1 MAHQMTRRIKQQLK
15 NVCTAITKDLVWLD
29 GYAFK
34 LKGVDKGQPAFV
46 NTINRLTARRNE
58 ILDIVDPLTEGK
70 TR

>member
-1 MAHQMTRRIKQQLK
+1 VAHQMTRRIKQQLK

-29 GYAFK
+29 GYASK

-46 NTINRLTARRNE
+46 NTINRLTTRRNE
-58 ILDIVDPLTEGK
+58 ILDIVDPLPEGK